1 MDRRPR
7 IGHAYVPRMGGG
19 HLLQLSNDG
28 PGDLDRVEVELLNPA
43 QPYES
48 GPRAISDDD
57 ALGRHGVS
65 TTVSFGPWR
74 LGETRRLLLWHNGP
88 IRGVINLRCTC
99 YLPRGQRAVAGLGG
113 CPATARC
120 LSQVLRIPRCMEIT
134 AVEHNV
140 DRRHGVSVPAHAG
153 RYAPV
158 RRHRARSGGGSYG
171 RPARPARRVPE
182 RAPQAT
188 TGGRVD
194 ASRAAPVIIC
204 GCATR
209 AAPRS
214 WRRRTWRTARPPG
227 AGRSLVYG
235 APR

>member
-1 MDRRPR
+1 MDLTALIFSLVATGISVIATVVSIVSVKYSRDQARAAQDRLHMDRRPR

-48 GPRAISDDD
+48 GPQAISDDD

-99 YLPRGQRAVAGLGG
+99 YLGG
-113 CPATARC
+113 SEPW
-120 LSQVLRIPRCMEIT
+120 QVL
-134 AVEHNV
+134 
-140 DRRHGVSVPAHAG
+140 
-153 RYAPV
+153 
-158 RRHRARSGGGSYG
+158 
-171 RPARPARRVPE
+171 
-182 RAPQAT
+182 
-188 TGGRVD
+188 VD
-194 ASRAAPVIIC
+194 AQ
-204 GCATR
+204 
-209 AAPRS
+209 
-214 WRRRTWRTARPPG
+214 PPPD
-227 AGRSLVYG
+227 A
-235 APR
+235 